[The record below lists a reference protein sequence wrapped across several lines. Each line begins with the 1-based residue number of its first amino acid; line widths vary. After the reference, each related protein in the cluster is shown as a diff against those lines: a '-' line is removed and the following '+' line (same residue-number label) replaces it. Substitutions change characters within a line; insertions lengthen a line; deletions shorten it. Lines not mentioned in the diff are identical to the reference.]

1 MTLLYSTQQAR
12 WDSCSCQFLLLQA
25 HIANACEEVRVDT
38 CYSLHV
44 LLHLCPPEES
54 CPRFFGWR
62 EDVWL
67 VRSFTELGFQ
77 INILKSQEKKK
88 TRGHRVAQV
97 DTVHTVG
104 FHHSRR
110 SSIFYNELQ
119 ANLPIFTPDRS
130 IVFII
135 MYSDNPSLCSRERYY
150 LYLPR
155 LFNIWTFSKKI
166 VINKRLSMPLLE
178 ETQKHKRPTENNLPI
193 VYTPE
198 YYSWSTISMVNP

>member
-1 MTLLYSTQQAR
+1 MFMSVPPAPGSYCKCLWGSSCWHLLFT
-12 WDSCSCQFLLLQA
+12 
-25 HIANACEEVRVDT
+25 ACITASVPT
-38 CYSLHV
+38 
-44 LLHLCPPEES
+44 
-54 CPRFFGWR
+54 WR
-62 EDVWL
+62 ILSSILWL
-67 VRSFTELGFQ
+67 KRRCMISALFHRTWFSNKY
-77 INILKSQEKKK
+77 IKISRKKK
-88 TRGHRVAQV
+88 TQGHRVAQV